1 MDPVGVDGAGAAFAK
16 RPGQLFAGM
25 LLYDR
30 PEHSAGVPPQ
40 GSEVGFERAVGIIGS
55 EAVRHLLRRQLLQF
69 RTILVHMKIGHDASS
84 SSPPPPPITTP
95 VKESLAAGSGGE
107 AAHEPSGRLLQGRPL
122 PVAASSGTRRV
133 GKEGV

>member
-1 MDPVGVDGAGAAFAK
+1 MDPVGVGGAGAAFAK
-16 RPGQLFAGM
+16 RPGQRFAGM

-55 EAVRHLLRRQLLQF
+55 GAVRHLLRRQLLQF

-84 SSPPPPPITTP
+84 SSPPPRSEEHTS
-95 VKESLAAGSGGE
+95 ELQSLMRISYAVFC
-107 AAHEPSGRLLQGRPL
+107 L
-122 PVAASSGTRRV
+122 T
-133 GKEGV
+133 KNKTIYKKY

>member
-69 RTILVHMKIGHDASS
+69 RTILRS
-84 SSPPPPPITTP
+84 
-95 VKESLAAGSGGE
+95 EE
-107 AAHEPSGRLLQGRPL
+107 
-122 PVAASSGTRRV
+122 RRV
-133 GKEGV
+133 GKECVSTCRSCWSPYVYKITNQ

>member
-1 MDPVGVDGAGAAFAK
+1 MDPVGVGGAGAAFAK

-69 RTILVHMKIGHDASS
+69 RTILVHMKRS
-84 SSPPPPPITTP
+84 
-95 VKESLAAGSGGE
+95 EE
-107 AAHEPSGRLLQGRPL
+107 
-122 PVAASSGTRRV
+122 RRV
-133 GKEGV
+133 GKECVSPCRSRWQPYH